1 MSTTALILML
11 ATWTYILFFAIR
23 FLIKVIK
30 TPMKKDDT
38 KGEEQENSLLPTNSK
53 TNNEN

>member
-1 MSTTALILML
+1 ML